1 MERECLSYGRIKS
14 GTVKYS
20 VLYVCSSD
28 ATLLGGGAPLI
39 AQPYLRLLRQQI
51 ACDLPRPLNAEC

>member
-1 MERECLSYGRIKS
+1 MERVCLSYGRIKS

-28 ATLLGGGAPLI
+28 ATLLGGGP
-39 AQPYLRLLRQQI
+39 PYRP
-51 ACDLPRPLNAEC
+51 ALPKVTAAADRM

>member
-28 ATLLGGGAPLI
+28 ATLLGGGP
-39 AQPYLRLLRQQI
+39 PYRPALRLLRQQI